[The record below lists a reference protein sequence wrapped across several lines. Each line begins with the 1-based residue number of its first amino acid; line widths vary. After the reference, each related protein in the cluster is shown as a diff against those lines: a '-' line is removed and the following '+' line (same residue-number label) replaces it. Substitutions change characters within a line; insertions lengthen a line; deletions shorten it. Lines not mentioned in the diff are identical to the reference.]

1 MHAQEAIRL
10 IRRQADRLRTLDA
23 NDSRQPVFRRW
34 FRDTKAVLEEA
45 FGSAGG
51 PNREFQDV
59 LFQPLRP
66 SKVDPDSDWRQAYEK
81 GVSVAF
87 SFLDSVIEDLN
98 KHPDHVAAEAPVEKT
113 RDQGATSTP
122 GTPSAGASTAK
133 LAATRRACL
142 VVGSDEEACGE
153 VVRFLEKI
161 GSRAISSCASPG
173 SAASILDALDEHAD
187 VAFAVMLLAAE
198 ETDGGARARTAKTT
212 RRAGRNTSLELG
224 ILLGRLGRKNI
235 CMLHREGAEAPPDSE
250 GIACVALDTRG
261 AWRFD
266 LARAMKGAGV
276 PVDLNNAV

>member
-1 MHAQEAIRL
+1 MHAQEAVRL

-34 FRDTKAVLEEA
+34 FRDTKAVLDEA
-45 FGSAGG
+45 FSSAGG

-87 SFLDSVIEDLN
+87 AFLDSVIEDLN
-98 KHPDHVAAEAPVEKT
+98 KHPDQVAAEAPVEKP
-113 RDQGATSTP
+113 RDQGSGRTPATA
-122 GTPSAGASTAK
+122 SAGPATAK
-133 LAATRRACL
+133 LGAARRACL
-142 VVGSDEEACGE
+142 VVGSDEKACEE

-161 GSRAISSCASPG
+161 GSRAIPSCPSPG

-187 VAFAVMLLAAE
+187 VAFAVILLSAE
-198 ETDGGARARTAKTT
+198 ETEGGARARTARTP
-212 RRAGRNTSLELG
+212 RQAGRNTSLELG
-224 ILLGRLGRKNI
+224 VLLGRLGRKNL
-235 CMLHREGAEAPPDSE
+235 CMLHPEGAQAPPDSE

-266 LARAMKGAGV
+266 LARAMKGAGL